1 MLVSKYQYVRHENI
15 LLPLHNNDDVKKD
28 VNWRDKTKGDKR

>member
-28 VNWRDKTKGDKR
+28 VRDKTKGDKR